1 MRRYELTFAFM
12 GEPPMRRTRIVLA
25 SALVV
30 ALCSSCS
37 DGGDSA
43 QGGHPVMGTTDLVSN
58 LDPAGAYDQGSWI
71 LFGNTFQTL
80 LSFPPGGDQPKP
92 DAAKSC
98 TFSSGGT
105 VYTCVLRAG
114 LKFSNGDPLTAQ
126 DVAYSFNRVKRINS
140 PVGPGSLL
148 SNLDSTTASG
158 DTVTFRLSAPD
169 ATFPMKIS
177 SGAGEIVD
185 SKVYPADKLL
195 GGNKLVGSGPYE
207 LADYTTHKQADLA
220 VNPDYHGIDKVA
232 NAGTTI
238 KYYATGDALAAALK
252 DKQVDFVPRD
262 LPPAVENAY
271 QNSSGSYQT
280 LAISSGTENILVFDA
295 THDPFDQ
302 LAVRKAVA
310 SLVNRAK
317 LSDSVFQHTVEPL
330 YSLVPQGVIGHDTAF
345 FDAYGPDPDVQAATQ
360 DLRQAGVRTPVKFT
374 LSYATG
380 PAPKPEAQ
388 ELARELNSSGLFDV
402 SIQQVKT
409 LGDLEAG
416 WEKNKYDAFTVGWS
430 ADYPD
435 ADDFIAPL
443 LEAQG
448 VFNNGYHS
456 DAIDTWLK
464 ESRTMTTRA
473 DADGLFA
480 KIQKLEAADVPI
492 LPLWQS
498 KDYAVTSSDVQ
509 GSALSTTA
517 SGVTC
522 LWMVGIGGTS

>member
-1 MRRYELTFAFM
+1 
-12 GEPPMRRTRIVLA
+12 MRRTRIVLA

-37 DGGDSA
+37 SGSDSK
-43 QGGHPVMGTTDLVSN
+43 QGGHPVMGTTDLVSD
-58 LDPAGAYDQGSWI
+58 LDPAGAYDQGSLT

-80 LSFPPGGDQPKP
+80 LSFPPGQDQPEP

-98 TFSSGGT
+98 AFAPGGK
-105 VYTCVLRAG
+105 VYTCVVRSG
-114 LKFSNGDPLTAQ
+114 LKFSNGDALTAQ

-140 PVGPGSLL
+140 PAGPDPLL
-148 SNLDSTTASG
+148 SGLDSTTAAG

-185 SKVYPADKLL
+185 SKVYPADRLL
-195 GGNKLVGSGPYE
+195 GGNKIVGSGPYE
-207 LADYTTHKQADLA
+207 LADYTAHKQAVLA
-220 VNPDYHGIDKVA
+220 INPNYRGSAKVA
-232 NAGTTI
+232 NAGATV
-238 KYYATGDALAAALK
+238 KYYGTGRELAAALK

-271 QNSSGSYQT
+271 QNSSSGYQT
-280 LAISSGTENILVFDA
+280 LAVSSGIENIMVFDA

-302 LAVRKAVA
+302 PAVRKAVA
-310 SLVNRAK
+310 LLVDRAK
-317 LSDSVFQHTVEPL
+317 LADTVFQHTVDPL
-330 YSLVPQGVIGHDTAF
+330 YSLVPQGVIGHSTAF
-345 FDAYGPDPDVQAATQ
+345 FDEYGPDPDPQAAEQ
-360 DLRQAGVRTPVKFT
+360 DLKQAAVHTPVKFT
-374 LSYATG
+374 LSYSTG
-380 PAPKPEAQ
+380 PAPGPEAQ

-402 SIQQVKT
+402 SLQQVKT
-409 LGDLEAG
+409 LGDLRAG

-435 ADDFIAPL
+435 PDDFIAPL
-443 LEAQG
+443 LQAQG
-448 VFNNGYHS
+448 VFSNGYRNDS
-456 DAIDTWLK
+456 IDTWL
-464 ESRTMTTRA
+464 EQSRTMTNRA

-480 KIQKLEAADVPI
+480 KIQKQEAADVPI

-498 KDYAVTSSDVQ
+498 KDYAVSVSTVQ
-509 GSALSTTA
+509 GTALSTNA

-522 LWMVGIGGTS
+522 LWMVSVGGGS